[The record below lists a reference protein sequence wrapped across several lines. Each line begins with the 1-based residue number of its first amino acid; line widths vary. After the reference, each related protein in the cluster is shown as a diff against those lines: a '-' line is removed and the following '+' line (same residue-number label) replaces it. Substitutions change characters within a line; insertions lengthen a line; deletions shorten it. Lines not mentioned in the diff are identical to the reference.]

1 MTASTDKT
9 NLLGLP
15 QSALEGFFASLG
27 EKPFRARQVMQWI
40 YQRGVS
46 DFGAM
51 TDLSL
56 KLRER
61 LAEAARALADR
72 LGSA

>member
-9 NLLGLP
+9 NLLGMP
-15 QSALEGFFASLG
+15 QSALESYFASIG

-46 DFGAM
+46 DLGAM

-56 KLRER
+56 KLREI
-61 LAEAARALADR
+61 LDKE
-72 LGSA
+72 